1 MSQYDPV
8 VPSDP
13 YSIPDPD
20 AGTDLFDL
28 THLLTVGATWL
39 TAVTGVVT
47 LSLVVWRLR
56 SPATFRRYV
65 ATPVSLARVMGPPFC
80 HEHGTGCFRLLA
92 VVMVTDEMAAGQF
105 GWSELTGFA
114 GRGF

>member
-28 THLLTVGATWL
+28 THLLTVGGASR
-39 TAVTGVVT
+39 GVV
-47 LSLVVWRLR
+47 
-56 SPATFRRYV
+56 
-65 ATPVSLARVMGPPFC
+65 
-80 HEHGTGCFRLLA
+80 
-92 VVMVTDEMAAGQF
+92 
-105 GWSELTGFA
+105 
-114 GRGF
+114 

>member
-1 MSQYDPV
+1 MSPYDPV

-47 LSLVVWRLR
+47 LSLVVWNCVRPPHLGAMSQPLR
-56 SPATFRRYV
+56 GGSD
-65 ATPVSLARVMGPPFC
+65 
-80 HEHGTGCFRLLA
+80 GCY
-92 VVMVTDEMAAGQF
+92 
-105 GWSELTGFA
+105 
-114 GRGF
+114 GR